1 MVRRKSRSGRW
12 LLLAVLLLACL
23 FFALASAIC
32 VRIFADSRKTVDDSV
47 NLSYAITA
55 AISGVEVFKAAGGD
69 REQTADTLGARLC
82 ESGIR
87 LFYDDRWQRT
97 GESDRRYTMEI
108 LWQNTDGALVYAR
121 VIVSGESD
129 GVLFAL
135 NTAVLRDR

>member
-1 MVRRKSRSGRW
+1 M
-12 LLLAVLLLACL
+12 
-23 FFALASAIC
+23 
-32 VRIFADSRKTVDDSV
+32 